1 MDPKGKGMVVND
13 KEKESF
19 LNEPKDDKPTDSG
32 SSHKKKDGKKKR
44 RIKKIVYYDSDES
57 SSSPRDDDDDDPSSK
72 KKTVNQNYSFDYS
85 CMPYNTNA
93 HLLSIP
99 LGKPPH
105 FDGQDYSF
113 WSHKM
118 CSHLFSLHP
127 SIWEIVENG
136 MHFDSTDNHVFINE
150 QIHKN
155 AQATTVLLASLCRDE
170 YNKVSGLDN
179 VKQIWDTLKITH
191 EGNDAT
197 MITKIE
203 LVEGELGRF
212 AMIRGEEPTQTYN
225 RLKTLVNKIR
235 SYGSTKWTDHE
246 VIRLML
252 RSFTVIDPHLVNLI
266 RENPRYTK
274 IMSEEILGKF
284 VCGRLG
290 A

>member
-13 KEKESF
+13 KEKESVF
-19 LNEPKDDKPTDSG
+19 NEPRDDKPTDSG

-57 SSSPRDDDDDDPSSK
+57 SSSQRDDDDEK
-72 KKTVNQNYSFDYS
+72 KKTVNSNFSFDYS
-85 CMPYNTNA
+85 RIPSNCNA

-105 FDGQDYSF
+105 FDGEDYSF

-118 CSHLFSLHP
+118 RSHLFSLHP

-136 MHFDSTDNHVFINE
+136 MLFDSTDNPIFINE

-170 YNKVSGLDN
+170 YHKVRGLDN
-179 VKQIWDTLKITH
+179 AKQIWDTLKISH

-197 MITKIE
+197 MITKME

-212 AMIRGEEPTQTYN
+212 AMIRG
-225 RLKTLVNKIR
+225 R
-235 SYGSTKWTDHE
+235 SRPKRTTGSRPWST
-246 VIRLML
+246 
-252 RSFTVIDPHLVNLI
+252 RSGAMEARDGRTTTSSDLCSGPSLYLI
-266 RENPRYTK
+266 L
-274 IMSEEILGKF
+274 IL
-284 VCGRLG
+284 
-290 A
+290 